1 VRPFNLVLR
10 FTRTRRLLA
19 LVIVI
24 GGCGATFAGA
34 AAVTLATGILAT
46 SSKPLSHA
54 TCTLTASSADTYVDE
69 FTPATANGATTTI
82 STSPRSAR
90 RRRIYINFDLATCP
104 TAIPSGAEVDSATLN
119 LRTTVAPPS
128 ARTLSVW
135 RVTSAWT
142 AATATWNVQP
152 TVAAVATTTLAP
164 GTTSGVKSFDVTN
177 DVNDFVQSAPVPTP
191 PPYASAVSN
200 LGWMID
206 DEGAAATATIT
217 FASNENGTVANRP
230 KLVIAYGS

>member
-1 VRPFNLVLR
+1 VRPLSVILR

-19 LVIVI
+19 LTLVI
-24 GGCGATFAGA
+24 GGCGATVAGA

-54 TCTLTASSADTYVDE
+54 TCTLTASAADTYVDQQNP
-69 FTPATANGATTTI
+69 TIANGASTTI
-82 STSPRSAR
+82 STSPRAAR
-90 RRRIYINFDLATCP
+90 LRRIYIRFDPATCS

-119 LRTTVAPPS
+119 LTTTAAPPS

-135 RVTSAWT
+135 RVTSAWA
-142 AATATWNVQP
+142 AATATWNLQP

-164 GTTSGVKSFDVTN
+164 GLASGVKSFDVTN
-177 DVNDFVQSAPVPTP
+177 DVNDFIQSAPLPTP
-191 PPYASAVSN
+191 PPYASAVAN

-217 FASNENGTVANRP
+217 FASNENATVALRP
-230 KLVIAYGS
+230 SLVIAYGS